1 MFVQLLSHGQSSNS
15 ITPKTLILDCALSD
29 PSLNLRSL
37 SLASKTTNQD
47 YFGNFKRT
55 RMSYKRWIT
64 KARGICGIKSWW
76 NILLNSFWICKS
88 NNMEIRYF
96 GLEFYILTVYWGEKR
111 LCLLDWNKKMHIYK
125 KTDIIWTEFCPSKS
139 HFFFPLHKIGHA
151 QMIFLCEIA

>member
-1 MFVQLLSHGQSSNS
+1 MDDFSKLSMVLSTLWNSSKWINHFIINIWRKNFKNIFVRP
-15 ITPKTLILDCALSD
+15 ITFSWPELKFHNPKTRILDWPLPD

-96 GLEFYILTVYWGEKR
+96 GLEFYILTVYWGEK
-111 LCLLDWNKKMHIYK
+111 
-125 KTDIIWTEFCPSKS
+125 
-139 HFFFPLHKIGHA
+139 KIMFIG
-151 QMIFLCEIA
+151 LE